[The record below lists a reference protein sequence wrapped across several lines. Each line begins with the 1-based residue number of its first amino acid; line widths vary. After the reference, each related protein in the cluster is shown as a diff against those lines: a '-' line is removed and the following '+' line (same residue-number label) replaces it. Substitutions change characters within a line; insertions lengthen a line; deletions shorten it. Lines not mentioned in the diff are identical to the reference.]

1 MCMIN
6 IIYLSSTNF
15 ISRGTTLRLI
25 CSLALLAL
33 ALSHA
38 DASIGESR
46 RTAVVRAVER
56 VQPSVVSLY
65 VRYRERVQD
74 LYRYRGDPFWNFFSP
89 FYYVPRDLDRVST
102 GSGFVV
108 DDEGYILT
116 NSHVVGDPRQLQK
129 ITISLP
135 DPDDRTFEAR
145 YVASDPNFDLAVLK
159 VDDGN
164 MPIAPLGTSGD
175 ILVGEWAIA
184 IGNPFDLGPTVSIGV
199 VSALDR
205 DFSEPQGDYYY
216 RDMIQTD
223 AAINLGNSGGP
234 LVNADGEVI
243 GINSFIY
250 TGGEYA
256 SGSIG
261 IGFAIPID
269 TATSFLEEIRQYGQV
284 RRSWTGILAVQD
296 ITPPLAEYLRLDS
309 ADGVLVVK
317 VANDSPAELAG
328 LEKGDVI
335 VAVNDEKI
343 RSTDEAIG
351 VLRGLRVGEVAAL
364 GVVRHN
370 EHYNLDLTLEERP
383 YRTRR

>member
-1 MCMIN
+1 MYDYY
-6 IIYLSSTNF
+6 IIYSYLSLAKF

-33 ALSHA
+33 VLSHA
-38 DASIGESR
+38 GASIGESR
-46 RTAVVRAVER
+46 RTAVVQAVER
-56 VQPSVVSLY
+56 VQPSVVSLH
-65 VRYRERVQD
+65 VRYRERIQH
-74 LYRYRGDPFWNFFSP
+74 LYRYRGDPFWNLFSP
-89 FYYVPRDLDRVST
+89 FYQDRVST

-135 DPDDRTFEAR
+135 EPDSRTFEAR

-164 MPIAPLGTSGD
+164 MPVAPLGTSGD

-309 ADGVLVVK
+309 TDGVLVVR

-351 VLRGLRVGEVAAL
+351 HWRAARL
-364 GVVRHN
+364 AR
-370 EHYNLDLTLEERP
+370 RRSS
-383 YRTRR
+383 RTREATTSGAPQRALQPRPDP

>member
-1 MCMIN
+1 MR
-6 IIYLSSTNF
+6 F
-15 ISRGTTLRLI
+15 I

-33 ALSHA
+33 ALDHA
-38 DASIGESR
+38 SASIGESR

-56 VQPSVVSLY
+56 VQPSVVSLH
-65 VRYRERVQD
+65 VRYRERVQH
-74 LYRYRGDPFWNFFSP
+74 LYRYRGDPFWNLFSP
-89 FYYVPRDLDRVST
+89 FYYVPRDQDRVST

-135 DPDDRTFEAR
+135 EPDGRTFEAR

-164 MPIAPLGTSGD
+164 VPVAPLGTSGD

-269 TATSFLEEIRQYGQV
+269 TAASFLEEIRQYGQV

-309 ADGVLVVK
+309 TDGVLVVR
-317 VANDSPAELAG
+317 VADDSPAELAG

-370 EHYNLDLTLEERP
+370 EHHTLDLTLAERP

>member
-1 MCMIN
+1 MH
-6 IIYLSSTNF
+6 F
-15 ISRGTTLRLI
+15 F
-25 CSLALLAL
+25 CSLALLVL
-33 ALSHA
+33 TLNHA
-38 DASIGESR
+38 SASIGESR

-56 VQPSVVSLY
+56 VQPSVVSLH
-65 VRYRERVQD
+65 VRYRERIQH
-74 LYRYRGDPFWNFFSP
+74 LYRYRGDPFWNLFSP
-89 FYYVPRDLDRVST
+89 FYQDRVST

-135 DPDDRTFEAR
+135 EPDSRTFEAR
-145 YVASDPNFDLAVLK
+145 YVASDPNFDLTVLK

-164 MPIAPLGTSGD
+164 MPVAPLGTSGD

-269 TATSFLEEIRQYGQV
+269 TATSFLAEIRQL
-284 RRSWTGILAVQD
+284 RSSASL
-296 ITPPLAEYLRLDS
+296 LDRHPS
-309 ADGVLVVK
+309 RPRHHPASSGVPK
-317 VANDSPAELAG
+317 A
-328 LEKGDVI
+328 
-335 VAVNDEKI
+335 
-343 RSTDEAIG
+343 RF
-351 VLRGLRVGEVAAL
+351 
-364 GVVRHN
+364 H
-370 EHYNLDLTLEERP
+370 
-383 YRTRR
+383 

>member
-1 MCMIN
+1 MH
-6 IIYLSSTNF
+6 F
-15 ISRGTTLRLI
+15 I

-33 ALSHA
+33 ALNHA
-38 DASIGESR
+38 GASIGESR

-56 VQPSVVSLY
+56 VQPSVVSLH
-65 VRYRERVQD
+65 VRYRERVQH
-74 LYRYRGDPFWNFFSP
+74 LYRYRGDPFWNLFSP
-89 FYYVPRDLDRVST
+89 FYYVPRDQDRVST

-108 DDEGYILT
+108 DNEGYILT
-116 NSHVVGDPRQLQK
+116 NSHVVGDPRRLQK
-129 ITISLP
+129 ITASLP
-135 DPDDRTFEAR
+135 EPDGRTFEAR
-145 YVASDPNFDLAVLK
+145 YVDSDFNFDLAVLK
-159 VDDGN
+159 IDEGDLPV
-164 MPIAPLGTSGD
+164 APLGTSGD

-269 TATSFLEEIRQYGQV
+269 TAASFLEEIRQYGQV

-309 ADGVLVVK
+309 TDGVLVVR

-343 RSTDEAIG
+343 RSADEAIG
-351 VLRGLRVGEVAAL
+351 VLRGLRVGEIAAL

-370 EHYNLDLTLEERP
+370 EHYNLDLTLEESP

>member
-1 MCMIN
+1 MR
-6 IIYLSSTNF
+6 F
-15 ISRGTTLRLI
+15 I

-56 VQPSVVSLY
+56 VQPSVVSLH
-65 VRYRERVQD
+65 VRYRERVQH
-74 LYRYRGDPFWNFFSP
+74 LYRYRERYRGDPFWNLFSP
-89 FYYVPRDLDRVST
+89 FYYVPQDQT

-116 NSHVVGDPRQLQK
+116 NGHVVGDPRQLQK
-129 ITISLP
+129 ITVSLP
-135 DPDDRTFEAR
+135 EPDGRTFEAR
-145 YVASDPNFDLAVLK
+145 YVASDPNSDLAVLK
-159 VDDGN
+159 VEDDN
-164 MPIAPLGTSGD
+164 MPVAPLGTSDD

-205 DFSEPQGDYYY
+205 DFSEPKGDYYY

-250 TGGEYA
+250 TGGEYS

-269 TATSFLEEIRQYGQV
+269 TAASFLEEIRQHGQV

-296 ITPPLAEYLRLDS
+296 ITPNLAEYLRLDS
-309 ADGVLVVK
+309 TDGALVVR
-317 VANDSPAELAG
+317 VARSSPAELAG
-328 LEKGDVI
+328 LEVGDVI
-335 VAVNDEKI
+335 VAINDEKI
-343 RSTDEAIG
+343 RNANETIG

-364 GVVRHN
+364 DVVRHN
-370 EHYNLDLTLEERP
+370 EHYNLDLTLAERP

>member
-1 MCMIN
+1 MR
-6 IIYLSSTNF
+6 F
-15 ISRGTTLRLI
+15 I

-33 ALSHA
+33 ALDHA
-38 DASIGESR
+38 SASIGESR

-56 VQPSVVSLY
+56 VQPSVVSLH
-65 VRYRERVQD
+65 VRYRERVQH
-74 LYRYRGDPFWNFFSP
+74 LYRNRDRYRGDPFWNFFSP
-89 FYYVPRDLDRVST
+89 FYYVPQDQT

-116 NSHVVGDPRQLQK
+116 NSHVVGDPRRLQK
-129 ITISLP
+129 ITVSLP
-135 DPDDRTFEAR
+135 EPDGRTFEAH
-145 YVASDPNFDLAVLK
+145 YVASDFNSDLAVLK

-164 MPIAPLGTSGD
+164 MPVAPLGTSGD

-250 TGGEYA
+250 TGGEY
-256 SGSIG
+256 SRGSIG

-269 TATSFLEEIRQYGQV
+269 TAASFLEEIRQHGQV
-284 RRSWTGILAVQD
+284 RRPWTGILSVQD
-296 ITPPLAEYLRLDS
+296 ITPNLAEYLRLDS
-309 ADGVLVVK
+309 TDGALVVR
-317 VANDSPAELAG
+317 VASSSPAELAG
-328 LEKGDVI
+328 LEVGDVI
-335 VAVNDEKI
+335 VAINDENI
-343 RSTDEAIG
+343 RSANEAIG
-351 VLRGLRVGEVAAL
+351 VLRGLRIGEVAAL
-364 GVVRHN
+364 GAVRHN
-370 EHYNLDLTLEERP
+370 EYHNLDLTLEERP

>member
-1 MCMIN
+1 MR
-6 IIYLSSTNF
+6 F
-15 ISRGTTLRLI
+15 I

-33 ALSHA
+33 ALSPA
-38 DASIGESR
+38 SASIGESR
-46 RTAVVRAVER
+46 RTAVVQAVER
-56 VQPSVVSLY
+56 VQPSVVSLH
-65 VRYRERVQD
+65 VRYRERVQHLHRFRD
-74 LYRYRGDPFWNFFSP
+74 RYRGDPFWNLFSP
-89 FYYVPRDLDRVST
+89 FYYVPQDQT

-108 DDEGYILT
+108 DGEGYILT

-129 ITISLP
+129 ITASLP
-135 DPDDRTFEAR
+135 EPDGRTFEAR
-145 YVASDPNFDLAVLK
+145 YVASDPNSDLAVLK

-164 MPIAPLGTSGD
+164 MPVAPLGTSDD

-250 TGGEYA
+250 TGGDY
-256 SGSIG
+256 SRGSIG

-269 TATSFLEEIRQYGQV
+269 TAASFLEEIRQHGQV

-296 ITPPLAEYLRLDS
+296 ITPNLAEYLRLNS
-309 ADGVLVVK
+309 TAGALVVR
-317 VANDSPAELAG
+317 VARASPAELAG
-328 LEKGDVI
+328 LEVGDVI
-335 VAVNDEKI
+335 VAINDENI
-343 RSTDEAIG
+343 RNANEAIG

>member
-1 MCMIN
+1 MR
-6 IIYLSSTNF
+6 F
-15 ISRGTTLRLI
+15 I

-38 DASIGESR
+38 GASIGESR
-46 RTAVVRAVER
+46 RTAVVQAVER
-56 VQPSVVSLY
+56 VQPSVVSLH
-65 VRYRERVQD
+65 VRYRERVQHR
-74 LYRYRGDPFWNFFSP
+74 YRYRGDPFWNLFSP
-89 FYYVPRDLDRVST
+89 FYYVPQDQT

-108 DDEGYILT
+108 DGEGYILT

-129 ITISLP
+129 ITASLP
-135 DPDDRTFEAR
+135 EPDGRTFEAR
-145 YVASDPNFDLAVLK
+145 YVASDPNSDLAVLK

-164 MPIAPLGTSGD
+164 MPVAPLGTSDD

-250 TGGEYA
+250 TGGDY
-256 SGSIG
+256 SRGSIG

-269 TATSFLEEIRQYGQV
+269 TAASFLEEIRQHGQV

-296 ITPPLAEYLRLDS
+296 ITPNLAEYLRLGS
-309 ADGVLVVK
+309 TDGALVVR
-317 VANDSPAELAG
+317 VARTSPAGLAG
-328 LEKGDVI
+328 IEVGDVI
-335 VAVNDEKI
+335 VAINDEDI
-343 RSTDEAIG
+343 RNANEAIG

>member
-1 MCMIN
+1 MR
-6 IIYLSSTNF
+6 F
-15 ISRGTTLRLI
+15 I

-33 ALSHA
+33 AVSHA
-38 DASIGESR
+38 GASIGESR

-56 VQPSVVSLY
+56 VQPAVVSLH
-65 VRYRERVQD
+65 VRYRERVQR
-74 LYRYRGDPFWNFFSP
+74 LYRYRGDPFWNLFSP
-89 FYYVPRDLDRVST
+89 FYYVLPQDQDRVST

-116 NSHVVGDPRQLQK
+116 NSHVVGDPRRLQK
-129 ITISLP
+129 IAVSLP
-135 DPDDRTFEAR
+135 EPDGRTFEAR
-145 YVASDPNFDLAVLK
+145 YVASDFYSDLAVLK

-164 MPIAPLGTSGD
+164 VPVAPLGTSSD

-205 DFSEPQGDYYY
+205 DFSEPQDEYYY

-234 LVNADGEVI
+234 LVNANGEVI

-250 TGGEYA
+250 TGSEHTR
-256 SGSIG
+256 GSIG

-269 TATSFLEEIRQYGQV
+269 TAASFLEEIRQHGQV

-296 ITPPLAEYLRLDS
+296 ITPNLAEYLKLAS
-309 ADGVLVVK
+309 TDGALVVK
-317 VANDSPAELAG
+317 GARDSPAELAG
-328 LEKGDVI
+328 LESGDVI
-335 VAVNDEKI
+335 VAIDDEKI
-343 RSTDEAIG
+343 RSADEAID
-351 VLRGLRVGEVAAL
+351 VLRGLRVGAVAAL

-370 EHYNLDLTLEERP
+370 EHYTLDLTLAERP

>member
-1 MCMIN
+1 MAK
-6 IIYLSSTNF
+6 F
-15 ISRGTTLRLI
+15 IFQGTTLRFI
-25 CSLALLAL
+25 CSLALLVL

-38 DASIGESR
+38 GASIGESR

-56 VQPSVVSLY
+56 VQPSVVSLH
-65 VRYRERVQD
+65 VRYRERVQH
-74 LYRYRGDPFWNFFSP
+74 LSRYRGDPFWNLFSP
-89 FYYVPRDLDRVST
+89 FYYVPQDQDPVST
-102 GSGFVV
+102 GSGLVV

-116 NSHVVGDPRQLQK
+116 NSHVVGDPRRLQK

-135 DPDDRTFEAR
+135 EPDGRTFEAR
-145 YVASDPNFDLAVLK
+145 YVASDFNSDLAVLK

-164 MPIAPLGTSGD
+164 MPVAPLGTSGD

-205 DFSEPQGDYYY
+205 DFSEPKGDYYY

-269 TATSFLEEIRQYGQV
+269 TAASFLEEIRQHGQV
-284 RRSWTGILAVQD
+284 RRPWTGILSVQD
-296 ITPPLAEYLRLDS
+296 ITPNLAEYLRLDS
-309 ADGVLVVK
+309 TDGALVVR
-317 VANDSPAELAG
+317 VASASPAELAG
-328 LEKGDVI
+328 LEVGDVI
-335 VAVNDEKI
+335 VAINDENI
-343 RSTDEAIG
+343 RSANEAIG
-351 VLRGLRVGEVAAL
+351 VLRGLRIGEVAAL

-370 EHYNLDLTLEERP
+370 EYYNLDLTLEERP

>member
-1 MCMIN
+1 MCDYY
-6 IIYLSSTNF
+6 IIYSYLSLAKF

-33 ALSHA
+33 VLSHA
-38 DASIGESR
+38 GASIGESR
-46 RTAVVRAVER
+46 RTAVVQAVER
-56 VQPSVVSLY
+56 VQPSVVSLH
-65 VRYRERVQD
+65 VRYRERIQH
-74 LYRYRGDPFWNFFSP
+74 LYRYRGDPFWNLFSP
-89 FYYVPRDLDRVST
+89 FYQDRVST

-135 DPDDRTFEAR
+135 EPDSRTFEAR

-164 MPIAPLGTSGD
+164 MPVAPLGTSGD

-309 ADGVLVVK
+309 TDGVLVVR

>member
-1 MCMIN
+1 MYDYY
-6 IIYLSSTNF
+6 IIYSYLSLTKF
-15 ISRGTTLRLI
+15 ISRGTTLRLV

-33 ALSHA
+33 VLSHA

-46 RTAVVRAVER
+46 RTAVVQAVER
-56 VQPSVVSLY
+56 VQPSVVSLH
-65 VRYRERVQD
+65 VRYRERIQH
-74 LYRYRGDPFWNFFSP
+74 LYRYRGDPFWNLFSP
-89 FYYVPRDLDRVST
+89 FYQDRVST

-135 DPDDRTFEAR
+135 EPDSRTFEAR

-164 MPIAPLGTSGD
+164 MPVAPLGTSGD

-234 LVNADGEVI
+234 LVNANGEVI

-296 ITPPLAEYLRLDS
+296 ITPPLADYLRLDS
-309 ADGVLVVK
+309 TDGVLVVR